1 MTATQL
7 DSLQLSNRVH
17 SIGIGG
23 SEEGGGVGDKG
34 WRQYALFVD
43 SLTAQFCR
51 SSSPHSKLPASA
63 DLLRRLEAS
72 FVQFHAQGS
81 EKKVWPGINES
92 LVPFA
97 DASPHL
103 TSMSLNEEISRVMA
117 AHLEEH
123 YPLAEIHEDLGKNNN
138 TAWSL
143 KEAADRLMSQAAE
156 IERKKAVKKT
166 VKKKKIVEKKEEEE
180 EEEELE
186 ETDDKEEKVI
196 DRLRTRALELY
207 SQGIRLVKP
216 THQDDDDGGKNG
228 DIDYSKKEEENSQ
241 NFVDLEVALFVRR
254 AMAFLL
260 AGAPDQAM
268 LDTEELMRLIVRTR
282 KLSGSRG
289 QTELIQNCLNAEPL
303 LLRMAATAK
312 AYFEVVSKTEDEEM
326 EEEDEEEGEK
336 GKEKHKE
343 PNSVKPVPAVPYSNS
358 SDRLLKVINFLRE
371 NAGFAS
377 VGNVITDE
385 KLLRNQGQ
393 ISLLQRAIHQL
404 EAIYERLLMTEKN
417 SKLKPDQQQQQ
428 QQQQERQSL
437 PLSSETVLQPPHPTL
452 SGASALIEVKRNE
465 EKGRHV
471 LAAEDISAGSVL
483 FSERP
488 FATYTA
494 DPALHCFNCFR
505 RLGEPINGDGDDD
518 GEEEAEDFLKSDDEQ
533 LPPGQF
539 GDSLANNSNNNNN
552 HDDDREMAT
561 AAERMH
567 ISEEGNGGD
576 HHQAT
581 LPSSRPTVRYH
592 SFVPCPTCNRAIF
605 CTDACRQKALDRF
618 HAAECSSG
626 LVVLE
631 AHLGIAYLALRT
643 VLSAPGGI
651 VGALHQYRQYLAGAT
666 GQPLKDGFRQQ
677 QQQQSKVLP
686 KAKTSADT
694 ETEQEKGSKAA
705 AYQSVLSLQTH
716 AAEHDPQTS
725 LAHHLTVVFLERALH
740 WFAPEQWAA
749 VNGRPLLIV
758 DGHNLLPHL
767 LLHHLQQLSTNAV
780 TIFEQK
786 GRRRGQQNSSKG
798 LTVFGLGGDLT
809 GIGGL
814 GAGMN
819 SSSALMGNAL
829 FRDNAATSLY
839 PIEVERPIGVG
850 LYPTIALLNH
860 SCDPDVAPLYS
871 GSRLTLQATRDR
883 RRGDEVAFSYGP
895 TYRSMPYLSRQ
906 KALSEQYFFRCR
918 CSACLRRL
926 ENYGQALLCATC
938 HGPAFL
944 VVANSSS
951 SSSSSLIC
959 SRDPDHITIE
969 PKDTLETF
977 FSSVVRG
984 ELAVDLQ
991 LHLASGRS
999 FLAAFSKRH
1008 ESEDAVAALLA
1019 THKADLIA
1027 SNRLFPLNHLLVAA
1041 KTQMMECYQ
1050 AMGHHDRTAAY
1061 ARQLITAFSRYFS
1074 PNDPHGGGDDQQLEV
1089 PLLKQRLFLLLTLW
1103 KQVEEWEEDSEEI
1116 CSKSS
1121 SSSSSSSAAAAETL
1135 KSLQELAQQTT
1146 EALDALEQ
1154 ALTDYYRRHVFVGTN
1169 GCNKRELDLEAAKKG
1184 PFAEV
1189 RQVVLTRREQ
1199 LQQLLQ
1205 RYLEK

>member
-72 FVQFHAQGS
+72 FAQLHAQGC

-216 THQDDDDGGKNG
+216 THQDNGGKNG
-228 DIDYSKKEEENSQ
+228 DINYFKEEEKNSQ
-241 NFVDLEVALFVRR
+241 NFVGLEVALFVRR

-282 KLSGSRG
+282 KLSG
-289 QTELIQNCLNAEPL
+289 
-303 LLRMAATAK
+303 M
-312 AYFEVVSKTEDEEM
+312 
-326 EEEDEEEGEK
+326 
-336 GKEKHKE
+336 
-343 PNSVKPVPAVPYSNS
+343 PAVPYSNS

-371 NAGFAS
+371 NAGFAF

-417 SKLKPDQQQQQ
+417 SKLKPDQQQQ

-592 SFVPCPTCNRAIF
+592 SFVPCPTCNRVIF
-605 CTDACRQKALDRF
+605 CTDACRQEALDRF

-626 LVVLE
+626 LAVLE

-666 GQPLKDGFRQQ
+666 GQPLKGWLPPAAI
-677 QQQQSKVLP
+677 KV
-686 KAKTSADT
+686 KTSADT
-694 ETEQEKGSKAA
+694 ETEQENGSKAASAAVA

-758 DGHNLLPHL
+758 DGYSLLPHL

-798 LTVFGLGGDLT
+798 LTVFGLGGALT

-944 VVANSSS
+944 VGANSN
-951 SSSSSLIC
+951 SSSSLIC
-959 SRDPDHITIE
+959 SRDSDHVTIE

-999 FLAAFSKRH
+999 FLEAFSKRH

-1061 ARQLITAFSRYFS
+1061 ARQLITAFSRYFN
-1074 PNDPHGGGDDQQLEV
+1074 PNSGDGNDDDQQLEI

-1116 CSKSS
+1116 CSNC
-1121 SSSSSSSAAAAETL
+1121 AAEAL
-1135 KSLQELAQQTT
+1135 KALQELAQQTT

-1169 GCNKRELDLEAAKKG
+1169 GCNKRELDLEAAKEG

-1189 RQVVLTRREQ
+1189 LQVVLTRREQ

-1205 RYLEK
+1205 RISD